1 LSPTIFLKAGYRF
14 FFYAN
19 ERNEPP
25 HIHVQRN
32 DAVAKFWLNPVSLA
46 QNHGMTPAELSRAF
60 SLVEH
65 HEIIILEK
73 WNGFFSRKKNT

>member
-1 LSPTIFLKAGYRF
+1 MSPTIFSKAGFRF

-25 HIHVQRN
+25 HVHVQHH

-46 QNHGMTPAELSRAF
+46 NNTGLSPAELSRAF
-60 SLVEH
+60 ALVEQH
-65 HEIIILEK
+65 QKTCMEK
-73 WNGFFSRKKNT
+73 WHEFFSRKKDT

>member
-1 LSPTIFLKAGYRF
+1 MSPTIFSKNGYRF

-25 HIHVQRN
+25 HVHVQYH

-46 QNHGMTPAELSRAF
+46 KNLGMTSAELSRAF
-60 SLVEH
+60 ILVAQY
-65 HEIIILEK
+65 EK
-73 WNGFFSRKKNT
+73 PIKERWDGFFSHKKNK